1 MQMQHPSKQQQGL
14 LQDLFTPITH
24 TWTTFP
30 DEDVGFLH
38 SFGDNTFNEEDN
50 SYLAS
55 SSSTF
60 MEHILSSLQPTCD
73 PNLNSFTAVNIPN
86 SSSFEQKI
94 YGHDDKPKPVASF
107 QEGYPRMVE
116 QKDDKI
122 HEEKQAVNGEKKS
135 KSKKGEGQ
143 PSKNLMAERRR
154 RKRLNDRL
162 SMLRSIVPRISKVT
176 NNTLHLLSF
185 FTIIIT
191 KKYHIFTDF
200 YDEKNDNQ
208 MDRTSILG
216 DTIEYMKELMEK
228 VSTLKGQDVGS
239 DSNSLN
245 LIVNE
250 AKPRNL
256 PKQRNTETHIQICCS
271 TNPGLLL
278 STVNALEVL
287 GLDIQNCVMS
297 SFGDF
302 TFQASCSEVHFLF
315 FSFILVF
322 ANKRTYLLIS
332 HS

>member
-55 SSSTF
+55 ASTI
-60 MEHILSSLQPTCD
+60 MEHMLSSLQPTCD

-135 KSKKGEGQ
+135 KSKKVEGQ

-162 SMLRSIVPRISKVT
+162 SMLRSIVPRISK
-176 NNTLHLLSF
+176 
-185 FTIIIT
+185 
-191 KKYHIFTDF
+191 
-200 YDEKNDNQ
+200 

-228 VSTLKGQDVGS
+228 VSTLQGQDVGS

-256 PKQRNTETHIQICCS
+256 PKRRNTETHIQICCS

-315 FSFILVF
+315 FYFSFC
-322 ANKRTYLLIS
+322 KQTYIPTKVRCVITLGYGEIGRVRCVITLPLF
-332 HS
+332 

>member
-55 SSSTF
+55 SSTI

-107 QEGYPRMVE
+107 QEGYPRIVE

-135 KSKKGEGQ
+135 KSKKVEGQ

-162 SMLRSIVPRISKVT
+162 SMLRSIVPRISK
-176 NNTLHLLSF
+176 
-185 FTIIIT
+185 
-191 KKYHIFTDF
+191 
-200 YDEKNDNQ
+200 

-228 VSTLKGQDVGS
+228 VSILKGQDVGT

-256 PKQRNTETHIQICCS
+256 PKRRNTETHVQICCS

-278 STVNALEVL
+278 STVNALQVL

-302 TFQASCSEVHFLF
+302 TFQASCSEAPDHMMT
-315 FSFILVF
+315 SSEEIKQILTRN
-322 ANKRTYLLIS
+322 AGYGYGGPSL
-332 HS
+332 

>member
-38 SFGDNTFNEEDN
+38 SFDDNTFNEEDD

-60 MEHILSSLQPTCD
+60 MEHISSSLQPTYD
-73 PNLNSFTAVNIPN
+73 PNFNSFTAVNILN

-122 HEEKQAVNGEKKS
+122 HDEKQAVNGEKKT
-135 KSKKGEGQ
+135 KSKKVEGQ

-162 SMLRSIVPRISKVT
+162 SMLRSIVPRISK
-176 NNTLHLLSF
+176 
-185 FTIIIT
+185 
-191 KKYHIFTDF
+191 
-200 YDEKNDNQ
+200 
-208 MDRTSILG
+208 MDRTSILR

-228 VSTLKGQDVGS
+228 ISTLKGQDVRS

-245 LIVNE
+245 LVNE

-256 PKQRNTETHIQICCS
+256 PMRRNTETHVQICCS
-271 TNPGLLL
+271 TKPGLLL

-287 GLDIQNCVMS
+287 GLEIQNCVMS

-315 FSFILVF
+315 FSFLLVF
-322 ANKRTYLLIS
+322 GFLQTIIHTQYYPTF
-332 HS
+332 